1 MYAAE
6 LKKVFEVQR
15 KISDIHPILK
25 RTYPIVVV
33 KGDELWIFEP
43 DESQQTYK
51 LAKTAKS
58 KTPLP
63 EGIRAAFPV
72 EEYDYKMACVVSDDV
87 FESLRGYALIFHE
100 FVHCY
105 QFECCEL
112 ELKKSLEVF
121 LEEQAKGNY
130 SWELNYPFPYE
141 KGEFQRAYAEFLSA
155 LERGD
160 AEGVKKSRRELREHL
175 TKKEYEYMVWQEW
188 KEGLA
193 RFIEN
198 RILRRLGL
206 PENHYGLEKPWDRTL
221 FYEGGAR
228 FIEFLTGGSPT
239 DLRGLFKSMMEF

>member
-15 KISDIHPILK
+15 EISDIHPILK
-25 RTYPIVVV
+25 KVYPIVVV

-43 DESQQTYK
+43 DESKQTYN
-51 LAKTAKS
+51 LVKTAKS
-58 KTPLP
+58 KTPPLP

-87 FESLRGYALIFHE
+87 FESLRGYVSIFHE

-141 KGEFQRAYAEFLSA
+141 KGGSSKGPTPNFSRLSKGGETLRA
-155 LERGD
+155 
-160 AEGVKKSRRELREHL
+160 
-175 TKKEYEYMVWQEW
+175 
-188 KEGLA
+188 
-193 RFIEN
+193 
-198 RILRRLGL
+198 
-206 PENHYGLEKPWDRTL
+206 
-221 FYEGGAR
+221 
-228 FIEFLTGGSPT
+228 
-239 DLRGLFKSMMEF
+239 